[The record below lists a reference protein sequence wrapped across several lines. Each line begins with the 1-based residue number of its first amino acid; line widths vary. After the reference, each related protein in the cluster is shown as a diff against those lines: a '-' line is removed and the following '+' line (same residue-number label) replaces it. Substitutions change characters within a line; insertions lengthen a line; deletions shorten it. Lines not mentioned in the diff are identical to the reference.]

1 MLRSLYRNLR
11 FKRRVEG
18 ELDSELRAYV
28 DMLIDEK
35 MRAGLDGP
43 TARRDARLEVGGLEQ
58 VKEQVREV
66 QAGRRLWDLAQDI
79 RISARALSQNR
90 SFTGFALLM
99 LMLGIGATTTVFSV
113 FYSVV
118 LKPLPFR
125 DLDRIVEIWETRLDR
140 GWAKSSFAE
149 GNFWDARSL
158 NRSFSEM
165 AAIGWSDATLIGL
178 DHPEHVSRGAVSA
191 GFFRVLGLAAVIGRD
206 FTYSEDR
213 PGENNQVMLLSDRLW
228 KSKFKADPR
237 VAGRSVRLNDRIYT
251 IVGVLPPGHAWLST
265 VDLFTPMAF
274 RPNGERGSFDLN
286 VIAKLSPG
294 VSSAMAQADLNSVAA
309 RIAGANPRAKGIG
322 MSMGSA
328 SDWAASAQ
336 TRHSMWMLL
345 GAVALLLLIACVNL
359 ANLLLARG
367 AGRVREMAVRSALG
381 ASRGRIAA
389 LALTESCLLC
399 GAGSALGLLLA
410 SASVEA
416 LKASESMAIPRLA
429 EVELN
434 GYVLAFPSSSHS
446 PLACSPDSRRLCKRR
461 RSPSARPSLN
471 RTGIRRAA
479 AGRKLACAICWWRA
493 KWRSLWCC

>member
-149 GNFWDARSL
+149 GNFWVCCVA
-158 NRSFSEM
+158 
-165 AAIGWSDATLIGL
+165 
-178 DHPEHVSRGAVSA
+178 P
-191 GFFRVLGLAAVIGRD
+191 
-206 FTYSEDR
+206 
-213 PGENNQVMLLSDRLW
+213 
-228 KSKFKADPR
+228 DPR
-237 VAGRSVRLNDRIYT
+237 SGFC
-251 IVGVLPPGHAWLST
+251 W
-265 VDLFTPMAF
+265 
-274 RPNGERGSFDLN
+274 
-286 VIAKLSPG
+286 
-294 VSSAMAQADLNSVAA
+294 QAPA
-309 RIAGANPRAKGIG
+309 
-322 MSMGSA
+322 
-328 SDWAASAQ
+328 
-336 TRHSMWMLL
+336 
-345 GAVALLLLIACVNL
+345 
-359 ANLLLARG
+359 
-367 AGRVREMAVRSALG
+367 
-381 ASRGRIAA
+381 
-389 LALTESCLLC
+389 
-399 GAGSALGLLLA
+399 
-410 SASVEA
+410 
-416 LKASESMAIPRLA
+416 
-429 EVELN
+429 
-434 GYVLAFPSSSHS
+434 
-446 PLACSPDSRRLCKRR
+446 
-461 RSPSARPSLN
+461 
-471 RTGIRRAA
+471 
-479 AGRKLACAICWWRA
+479 
-493 KWRSLWCC
+493 